1 MDTVIAE
8 SCGIALWKVKIGDMV
23 EKGQLVAEIMNVE
36 NIDAPRIPAYSKC
49 DGLVLTVINNQLI
62 RPGQHL
68 MKIIG
73 KEPLEWRVGNLL
85 TLWCYIC
92 CNYK

>member
-36 NIDAPRIPAYSKC
+36 NIDAPRSPAYSKC

-68 MKIIG
+68 MNIIG

-85 TLWCYIC
+85 TL
-92 CNYK
+92 